1 MPERGM
7 AFRVAHRR
15 AGLGSRGRE
24 RFTAIADWH
33 GGKIAR
39 EAKSLL
45 PSACAW
51 AGGLSN
57 NEIYY
62 SRIVSTSV
70 RMPDPFLEVND
81 GWVLRR
87 LSPYCSRIELAQLP
101 RSHDGEKL
109 LRAMGRELANV
120 HLGTRRA
127 VAAVRRD
134 LQRRKPKWLRQAA
147 EVMAE
152 ATFKDWREWRKWMS

>member
-1 MPERGM
+1 
-7 AFRVAHRR
+7 
-15 AGLGSRGRE
+15 
-24 RFTAIADWH
+24 
-33 GGKIAR
+33 
-39 EAKSLL
+39 
-45 PSACAW
+45 
-51 AGGLSN
+51 
-57 NEIYY
+57 
-62 SRIVSTSV
+62 
-70 RMPDPFLEVND
+70 MPDPFLEVND

-109 LRAMGRELANV
+109 LRAMGRELANI

-134 LQRRKPKWLRQAA
+134 LQQRKPKWLRQAV

-152 ATFKDWREWRKWMS
+152 TILKDWKEWRKWMS